1 MSDEKNNSL
10 DYLKKIEMLEEKIA
24 NIEENFKKKELII
37 NEKTIKQQQNIN
49 SIKQELYDVKKK
61 NTKTKEHLL
70 LELESSLDEHNR
82 IQIRNDNYFKEVIN
96 FFEQDRIT
104 KSDEI
109 NKFTENIGKLKQ
121 IIFEKDNLINDLKIK
136 QNELELTIKDHKA
149 KLEDTTNKEEIQQ
162 AKQTINEQ
170 NTKNKKL
177 EETITELTNK
187 TNQLNELNAEKEN
200 TINNKEQEIQ
210 QAKQTINEQ
219 NTKNKKLEETITN
232 NNLEFENLNHEIN
245 KLQLKIEPLNKKIKL
260 LEDSLNEKNRSVNS
274 LNEEI
279 KTLKLIIKEQEITI
293 NSLNR
298 RTDNE

>member
-177 EETITELTNK
+177 EETIT
-187 TNQLNELNAEKEN
+187 
-200 TINNKEQEIQ
+200 
-210 QAKQTINEQ
+210 
-219 NTKNKKLEETITN
+219 N